1 LQTLF
6 KVSLT
11 SLFCRKGSIPLSL
24 PHGPL
29 VIADQPS
36 LVCGSLCLARAAS
49 LATAAMKPPNPD
61 LLPIDFRVNLQQL
74 ALGYRVTVSS
84 AATLSRV

>member
-11 SLFCRKGSIPLSL
+11 SLFCRKDSIPLSL

-36 LVCGSLCLARAAS
+36 LICGSLSLGTSGVPSDRRHEAS
-49 LATAAMKPPNPD
+49 KS
-61 LLPIDFRVNLQQL
+61 R
-74 ALGYRVTVSS
+74 SS
-84 AATLSRV
+84 SHLIFA